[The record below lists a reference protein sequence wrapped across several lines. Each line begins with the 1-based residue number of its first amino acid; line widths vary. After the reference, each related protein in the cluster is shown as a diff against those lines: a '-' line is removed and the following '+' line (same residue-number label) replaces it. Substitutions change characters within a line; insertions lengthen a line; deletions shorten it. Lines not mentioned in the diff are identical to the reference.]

1 MIEGMPS
8 LDRAR
13 EDEVPPEREE
23 VIREAMARGRILTTK
38 VMEERHHPND
48 LSAMLENVIG
58 EETDAEAAVHMLI
71 QCIYT
76 TAGLLHL
83 LGHLIP
89 DEAEAM
95 MDKYVELAGMA
106 ETVESKGAMEHLMAD
121 LLKEAGHGE

>member
-13 EDEVPPEREE
+13 EDEVTPEREE
-23 VIREAMARGRILTTK
+23 VLRAAMARGRILTSK
-38 VMEERHHPND
+38 VMDERHNPND
-48 LSAMLENVIG
+48 LSVMLERSIG
-58 EETDAEAAVHMLI
+58 EETDAEAAIHMLI

-76 TAGLLHL
+76 TGGLLHL
-83 LGHLIP
+83 LAHLIP

-95 MDKYVELAGMA
+95 VEKYVEMSAIA
-106 ETVESKGAMEHLMAD
+106 ETVESKDAMEHLLAE